1 MLPFAR
7 HEQILAYLESQGCVP
22 IKALAAAV
30 FSSEATT
37 RRDVAE
43 LESRGLVRR
52 VYGGVMLAS
61 YRNEVVPVDIR
72 DGANGQEK
80 EQTAQAAASLIG
92 DNETVIFDSS
102 STVRRICR
110 HIRNRKNL
118 TVITNNLRVCNEL
131 KDTDITVY
139 CTGGLLKN
147 RRECFLG
154 GHTADFLRSVHA
166 DSVFFSCQAISDEGI
181 ISDAS
186 EEEIALRRMMLSRA
200 EKQYF
205 LCDPSK
211 LGQRRTFCLCSAA
224 ELTAAICGAD
234 FLKFEK

>member
-1 MLPFAR
+1 MLPFER
-7 HEQILAYLESQGCVP
+7 HEQILSYLKTGGCVP
-22 IKALAAAV
+22 VKALAAAI
-30 FSSEATT
+30 FASEATT

-52 VYGGVMLAS
+52 VYGGVMLCD
-61 YRNEVVPVDIR
+61 YHNEVVPVDIR
-72 DGANGQEK
+72 DSANSPEK
-80 EQTAQAAASLIG
+80 ELTAQTAAALIG

-131 KDTDITVY
+131 KDTDVTVY

-154 GHTADFLRSVHA
+154 GHTTDFLRSVHA
-166 DSVFFSCQAISDEGI
+166 DSVFFSCQAISDAGI

-186 EEEIALRRMMLSRA
+186 EEEIALRSLMLSRA

-211 LGQRRTFCLCSAA
+211 LDQQRTFCLCSAE
-224 ELTAAICGAD
+224 ELTAVICGTS
-234 FLKFEK
+234 FLKFK